1 MFCSMVREGSSGI
14 FSDVSA
20 SRRPVLSQFHTAK
33 RRHPTPPG
41 TQTSTMASNK
51 AAAAASASTSAPLQ
65 THTLHDLL
73 FQLKDDV
80 LHNRCLRGIVDSGD
94 DDNNDNAPG
103 GTTTP
108 GAPTAAVA
116 LSDVLLRKA
125 RATTTNP
132 LKRRRPDDP
141 ILNVEAGREASETS
155 AAAAAAGG
163 EDVGDEREQRLN
175 RYRRLKAE
183 CCAEEAHSRKFHE
196 ESVRKIRELRAVY
209 LHGLQTVSELQN
221 LREAPDAILPGNFP
235 SAASAV
241 AAAAQGDP
249 TKK

>member
-1 MFCSMVREGSSGI
+1 MVCSMAREGSSGI

-20 SRRPVLSQFHTAK
+20 SRRPDLSQFHTAK
-33 RRHPTPPG
+33 RRHPTPAG

-51 AAAAASASTSAPLQ
+51 AAAAVASASAPLQ

-80 LHNRCLRGIVDSGD
+80 LHNRCVRGIVDSGD
-94 DDNNDNAPG
+94 DDSNNNDNAVGG
-103 GTTTP
+103 GTMP
-108 GAPTAAVA
+108 PLARTAAAA
-116 LSDVLLRKA
+116 LSDLLLRMA
-125 RATTTNP
+125 RATTTNNP

-141 ILNVEAGREASETS
+141 ILNVEADRDASET
-155 AAAAAAGG
+155 AARDDDPEG
-163 EDVGDEREQRLN
+163 REQRLN
-175 RYRRLKAE
+175 RYRRLKEE
-183 CCAEEAHSRKFHE
+183 CCADEAHSREFHE

-235 SAASAV
+235 GATAG
-241 AAAAQGDP
+241 AAAQGDAAA

>member
-1 MFCSMVREGSSGI
+1 MVCSMAREGSSSGI

-20 SRRPVLSQFHTAK
+20 SRRQDLSQFHSAK

-51 AAAAASASTSAPLQ
+51 AAAAASASAPLQ

-80 LHNRCLRGIVDSGD
+80 LHSRCVRGIADSGD
-94 DDNNDNAPG
+94 DDNNNDNAIG
-103 GTTTP
+103 GTTPSTR
-108 GAPTAAVA
+108 TAAAA
-116 LSDVLLRKA
+116 LSDLLLKNA
-125 RATTTNP
+125 RSTTTNT
-132 LKRRRPDDP
+132 LKRRRTSDDP
-141 ILNVEAGREASETS
+141 MLEAGREASETS
-155 AAAAAAGG
+155 AAAG
-163 EDVGDEREQRLN
+163 EDVGDEREQRLS
-175 RYRRLKAE
+175 RYLRLKEE
-183 CCAEEAHSRKFHE
+183 CCADEAHSRKFHE

-235 SAASAV
+235 SAAASATSAV
-241 AAAAQGDP
+241 AAAAQGGAAA
-249 TKK
+249 KK